1 MCLLGC
7 WLARCL
13 LVMFAWWSMCFLDEQ
28 FVFHETWNMKR
39 GTAYYRVGQK
49 KRSGTRG
56 KFDLCRPSVS
66 YGHERG
72 HMATSGQSKQ
82 EGCADNRL
90 ANYMFF

>member
-1 MCLLGC
+1 
-7 WLARCL
+7 
-13 LVMFAWWSMCFLDEQ
+13 MFAWWSMCFLDEQ

-72 HMATSGQSKQ
+72 HRRPL
-82 EGCADNRL
+82 DNPRDMFKRGVQTTVV
-90 ANYMFF
+90 ANSCFF